1 MGEEIPSY
9 VDFHGFNDFAYF
21 YPKPVI
27 VWTIVGTVLLI
38 ITIASYIPQPIK
50 LMKMRTSYG
59 LAPVTTF
66 SSTICL
72 WCVVF
77 NVLCLKWE
85 DFVGVFHHLNFYT
98 YARFLTFANCFAQ
111 WFLMSQVPYLIMIF
125 YDKEIRPGVDESDIK
140 KGWKQFRS
148 VSLIAAVLYISCI
161 FVWGVL
167 GMKFSFMSP
176 AIDYLGHISGI
187 VGFII
192 EVLQFLPQI
201 IKTYKMRS
209 SGSLSLLMLEI
220 QAPVNLG
227 NAIFMCF
234 GNHESWTTYA
244 ASVADGFWE
253 FVLLGMCIYFNKVA
267 NKKKEESA
275 SSDKAK
281 YEIEL
286 PDMEVDNRDMEKRVD
301 AEKAVATASPGGVD
315 VEGNPDYIP
324 D

>member
-1 MGEEIPSY
+1 MGEELPTY

-38 ITIASYIPQPIK
+38 ITIVSYIPQPIK
-50 LMKMRTSYG
+50 IIKKMSSYG
-59 LAPVTTF
+59 LAPVSTF

-72 WCVVF
+72 WFVVF

-111 WFLMSQVPYLIMIF
+111 WFLMSQVPYLIMLF
-125 YDKEIRPGVDESDIK
+125 YDKEIRPGMDEGTIK
-140 KGWKQFRS
+140 KGWKEFRS
-148 VSLIAAVLYISCI
+148 VSVILMCIYVPCI
-161 FVWGVL
+161 FIWGLL
-167 GMKFSFMSP
+167 GMYTGFTST

-192 EVLQFLPQI
+192 EVLQFIPQI
-201 IKTYKMRS
+201 IKTFRMKS
-209 SGSLSLLMLEI
+209 SGNLSILMLEI

-227 NAIFMCF
+227 NAMFMCF

-244 ASVADGFWE
+244 ASIADGCWE
-253 FVLLGMCIYFNKVA
+253 FVLLAMCIYYNKVQ
-267 NKKKEESA
+267 KRGEG
-275 SSDKAK
+275 SDNSEN
-281 YEIEL
+281 EINLTEN
-286 PDMEVDNRDMEKRVD
+286 EVNDEDTGVKDVENPSGSGV
-301 AEKAVATASPGGVD
+301 VD
-315 VEGNPDYIP
+315 VEGNPDYVP